1 MALPKLNEVPRYEL
15 TIPSMVQTVA
25 FRPFLMKEEKVLL
38 MAMESEDQ
46 KQIFN
51 TIIDTLSAC
60 ILDEVNISKLTTFDV
75 EYCFLKVRSKSV
87 GEKANLSFACEKCD
101 TENEVSINIDDIQI
115 QVPKVDP
122 LVQINDEISVEL
134 AWPTFNA
141 VAKNDSIVNSE
152 KAVDQVFGLVR
163 SCIVSINTE
172 EERFSAKDHTEEE
185 LDQFIESLSSE
196 QFAKIREY
204 VEQMP
209 RLKHDVHF
217 ECTHCSHKNKLTV
230 EGLQSFFS

>member
-1 MALPKLNEVPRYEL
+1 MALPKLNEVPKYEL
-15 TIPSMVQTVA
+15 VIPSMGKTVG

-60 ILDEVNISKLTTFDV
+60 IIDEVNMNKLTTFDV
-75 EYCFLKVRSKSV
+75 EYCFLKVRSKSA
-87 GEKANLSFACEKCD
+87 GEKATLAFACEKCD

-115 QVPKVDP
+115 EVPKVDS

-134 AWPTFNA
+134 TWPSFND
-141 VAKNDSIVNSE
+141 VTKNDSIVNSE

-204 VEQMP
+204 VEKMP
-209 RLKHDVHF
+209 RLKHNVLF
-217 ECTHCSHKNKLTV
+217 CCTNCAHENEVMV